1 MREMEF
7 SKEIIQDWETL
18 TYSIGE
24 FENNFDQYNE
34 YCNGNA
40 TNIDCTQVGTG
51 YTPESMLLKL
61 EYTLNQILSNCV
73 EGFGHL
79 WMDHFT
85 NLQKMM
91 TQERFSMQKSCY
103 EIHNSQLSIY
113 LSLLM
118 TMKSQIC
125 NQYLENV
132 TNIFNILLTSILL
145 KS

>member
-7 SKEIIQDWETL
+7 SNEIIHDWETL

-40 TNIDCTQVGTG
+40 TNIDCIQVGTG
-51 YTPESMLLKL
+51 DTPESMLLKL

-91 TQERFSMQKSCY
+91 TQERFSMYKSCY
-103 EIHNSQLSIY
+103 EIRNSQLSTSF
-113 LSLLM
+113 SLLM
-118 TMKSQIC
+118 VTNSQIC
-125 NQYLENV
+125 NQQLEIVTDILENSV
-132 TNIFNILLTSILL
+132 ILCIFC
-145 KS
+145 

>member
-1 MREMEF
+1 MREMKF
-7 SKEIIQDWETL
+7 SNEIIQDWETL

-24 FENNFDQYNE
+24 FENNFDEYNE

-40 TNIDCTQVGTG
+40 TSIDCIQVGSG
-51 YTPESMLLKL
+51 DTPESMLLKL

-91 TQERFSMQKSCY
+91 TQERFSNFKDPPSNMLVAIRGRKSSNLSPKSC
-103 EIHNSQLSIY
+103 HQ
-113 LSLLM
+113 
-118 TMKSQIC
+118 QR
-125 NQYLENV
+125 V
-132 TNIFNILLTSILL
+132 DTNFF
-145 KS
+145 

>member
-1 MREMEF
+1 MVRRLWMSQNKKNLKLLFKVTNKTECTAADIPVLTNQPMREMEF
-7 SKEIIQDWETL
+7 SNEIIQDWETL

-40 TNIDCTQVGTG
+40 TNIDCIQVGSG
-51 YTPESMLLKL
+51 DTPETMLLKL

-91 TQERFSMQKSCY
+91 TQE
-103 EIHNSQLSIY
+103 
-113 LSLLM
+113 
-118 TMKSQIC
+118 
-125 NQYLENV
+125 
-132 TNIFNILLTSILL
+132 
-145 KS
+145 

>member
-1 MREMEF
+1 MTNKTECTAGDIPVLTNQPMREMKF
-7 SKEIIQDWETL
+7 SNEIIQDWETL

-24 FENNFDQYNE
+24 FENNFDEYNE

-40 TNIDCTQVGTG
+40 TSIDCIQVGSG
-51 YTPESMLLKL
+51 DTPESMLLKL

-91 TQERFSMQKSCY
+91 TQERFS
-103 EIHNSQLSIY
+103 
-113 LSLLM
+113 
-118 TMKSQIC
+118 
-125 NQYLENV
+125 
-132 TNIFNILLTSILL
+132 IF
-145 KS
+145 KM